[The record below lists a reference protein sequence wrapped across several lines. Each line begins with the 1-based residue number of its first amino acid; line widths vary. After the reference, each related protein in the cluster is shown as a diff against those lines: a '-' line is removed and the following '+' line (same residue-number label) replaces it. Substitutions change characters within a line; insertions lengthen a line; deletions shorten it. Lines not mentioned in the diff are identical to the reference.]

1 MDDSELRGTIKLLA
15 ECIDELGCAVQD
27 LQQRAGIGGST
38 TWHKSESVRVETLR
52 RIAVAIADS
61 VERR

>member
-1 MDDSELRGTIKLLA
+1 MDDSELRETIKLLA

-38 TWHKSESVRVETLR
+38 WHKSESVRVETLR